1 MSHTVLVILGGLV
14 LLAAIFGLAS
24 WRGLAPGRVLPVF
37 VGLWALA
44 AAVNLWVGVAHA
56 GYALRE
62 ELPIFG
68 LVFAVPVAVAGLIAR
83 RFG

>member
-1 MSHTVLVILGGLV
+1 MSHTVSVILGGLV
-14 LLAAIFGLAS
+14 MMATIFGLAH
-24 WRGLAPGRVLPVF
+24 WRGIPLGRALTIFAV
-37 VGLWALA
+37 LWALA

-62 ELPIFG
+62 ELPIFA
-68 LVFAVPVAVAGLIAR
+68 LVFAVPFAIAWLVAR